1 MFSLTSADRDERRR
15 AFVSLLVLGTV
26 TVAAVP
32 YLLVRRR
39 LGALHT
45 ELRTTNTLLTARTRE
60 MVGFR
65 RTLAAMHE
73 EMGKQRAADA
83 ATLQKEFVDVHATK
97 RNTENILEVLGE
109 VKETVGDLS
118 KRAVEEELARPRREE
133 ADAKTHQV
141 LEDVRWAVAE
151 LREATMQSE
160 RRRTER
166 EDARYE
172 RISTFLRDNDHQRD
186 RTLRSALQA
195 VGRSLGDIA
204 AFMHEMELRHGYVSS
219 PDDRR
224 GIERMRQL
232 AKELQEL
239 HTSPTSATS
248 ETTSTEKMQPN
259 SPSPTG
265 NEPSDLLSH

>member
-1 MFSLTSADRDERRR
+1 MFSLTSKDRDERRR

-26 TVAAVP
+26 TIAAVP

-39 LGALHT
+39 LGALQT
-45 ELRTTNTLLTARTRE
+45 ELRTTNTLLTARARE

-65 RTLAAMHE
+65 RTLAVMHE
-73 EMGKQRAADA
+73 EMGKQRAANA
-83 ATLQKEFVDVHATK
+83 AA
-97 RNTENILEVLGE
+97 NTESILEVLGE
-109 VKETVGDLS
+109 VKETVEGLG

-133 ADAKTHQV
+133 ADAKTHQF

-151 LREATMQSE
+151 LQEATVQSE
-160 RRRTER
+160 GRRTER

-172 RISTFLRDNDHQRD
+172 RISTFLRDNDHGRN
-186 RTLRSALQA
+186 RTLTSALQA

-204 AFMHEMELRHGYVSS
+204 AFMHEMEVRHGYVTS
-219 PDDRR
+219 PNDRR

-239 HTSPTSATS
+239 QTPPTSA
-248 ETTSTEKMQPN
+248 N
-259 SPSPTG
+259 SQVRES
-265 NEPSDLLSH
+265 LI